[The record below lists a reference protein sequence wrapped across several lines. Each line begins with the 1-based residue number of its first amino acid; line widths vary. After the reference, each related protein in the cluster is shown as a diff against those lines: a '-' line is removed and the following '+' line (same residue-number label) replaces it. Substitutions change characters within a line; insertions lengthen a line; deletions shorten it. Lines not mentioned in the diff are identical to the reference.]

1 MPRDRVPPAVTQTPD
16 RRPSAARRDP
26 SLAALLS
33 FLWPGLGHAYVRRWR
48 LAALFAIPPLLLVA
62 YFAFLARDG
71 IYQLAANLFISSFAL
86 ALTILAVAFIAWRL
100 VALGHAWLITG
111 TAAMRQR
118 VSSKAVLI
126 LMAVLI
132 VGTQGVIGYYTYA
145 FYDAS
150 NQIFGNT
157 PSAAPSP
164 SPGEANAS
172 PSDNGAAANYPS
184 STPTVTPPPSAR
196 VNILVTGI
204 DAYRTR
210 SEALNDT
217 LLVVSYDPVA
227 KTAVMLS
234 IPRDTSAFPMYSG
247 GTYSGKINSL
257 MTAAYLNPAKYPDG
271 PIGTLTKEIGYLLG
285 VPIYYYAAIDLAG
298 FKTMVDL
305 VGGIDVVN
313 PKPIADPLYDWLDGS
328 PPGFY
333 LTAGPHH
340 LNGRLALA
348 YVRSRQGAGDNDY
361 TRSARQQQT
370 LVALKQKMASPAML
384 AKLPQLLQA
393 AAKTIKTDFP
403 ADQVGT
409 VIQIGQAIPATG
421 IQKFVLGP
429 PYNYH
434 PDSSTTGGVWTS
446 RLYMNKVAALSIKL
460 FGTDSAYWT
469 NNPYGPTGASQA
481 SPSPSPSPSP

>member
-1 MPRDRVPPAVTQTPD
+1 VTDTPD
-16 RRPSAARRDP
+16 RRPPAARRDP

-33 FLWPGLGHAYVRRWR
+33 FIWPGLGHAYVRRWR

-71 IYQLAANLFISSFAL
+71 IYQLAADLFVSSFAL
-86 ALTILAVAFIAWRL
+86 ALTILAIAFIAWRL
-100 VALGHAWLITG
+100 VALAHAWLITG
-111 TAAMRQR
+111 TVTARQR
-118 VSSKAVLI
+118 LSSKAVLI
-126 LMAVLI
+126 LMGVLI
-132 VGTQGVIGYYTYA
+132 VGTQGVIGYYAYA
-145 FYDAS
+145 FYDAG

-172 PSDNGAAANYPS
+172 PSDNGAGGLYPS
-184 STPTVTPPPSAR
+184 STPAVTPPPSAR

-227 KTAVMLS
+227 KTAVLIS

-257 MTAAYLNPAKYPDG
+257 MSAAYGNPSKYPDG
-271 PIGTLTKEIGYLLG
+271 PVPTLTKEIGYLLG
-285 VPIYYYAAIDLAG
+285 IPIYYFAAIDLSG
-298 FKTMVDL
+298 FMQMVNL

-313 PKPIADPLYDWLDGS
+313 PKPINDPLYDWLDGS
-328 PPGFY
+328 KPGFY

-340 LNGRLALA
+340 LDGRTALA
-348 YVRSRQGAGDNDY
+348 YVRSRQGLGDNDY
-361 TRSARQQQT
+361 TRSARQQQ
-370 LVALKQKMASPAML
+370 ALISLKEKMASPAML

-403 ADQVGT
+403 ASQVGT
-409 VIQIGQAIPATG
+409 VIQIGQSIPATG

-429 PYNYH
+429 PYNWH

-446 RLYMNKVAALSIKL
+446 RLYMDKVAKLSIQL

-469 NNPYGPTGASQA
+469 NNPYGPTGASLA
-481 SPSPSPSPSP
+481 TPSPSPSP